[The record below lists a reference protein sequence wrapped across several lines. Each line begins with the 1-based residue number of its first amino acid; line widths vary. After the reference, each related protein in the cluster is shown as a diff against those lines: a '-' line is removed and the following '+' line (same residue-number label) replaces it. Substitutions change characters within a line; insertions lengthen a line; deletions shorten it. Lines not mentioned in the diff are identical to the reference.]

1 MSERL
6 FSPDWHLVAQ
16 ERFALR
22 SNAMVCRQVNR
33 GEVEYVVQNRLDG
46 QHFRLT
52 EPAYALVARLNGR
65 WSLEKIWNQSLAEL
79 GDWVP
84 TQHEVINLISQL
96 YRAGLLRTASA
107 PNLEVTKK
115 LETRQQRQQWFAK
128 LKNPLGVKIPF
139 IDPDRFLNRT
149 RWVSALLF
157 SPIGWAI
164 YSMLIVVAGIV
175 ALINLDALGS
185 QSAQLFTQQNLLLM
199 AVLYPIVKAIHE
211 LGHAY
216 AAKRWGGE
224 VHEIGIMLLVF
235 FPIPYVDASSSG
247 LFSNK
252 FARMT
257 VGGAGIMVEL
267 GLAAIA
273 TLLWAASEPGIAQ
286 AAFYNVMVLC
296 GVSTLLFNGNP
307 LLKFDAYYVLADW
320 WEEPNLQK
328 VANGQLGY
336 LIKKHL
342 LRLPRATGLNRS
354 VKQNSKLVSYSVL
367 SYLYRTFIMFTIAV
381 FVATQF
387 FFVGVIMACMSLFFG
402 FFQPLRKLI
411 MSPKTDP
418 DLQEK
423 PSRAWFAFLLVVIFL
438 AYGLV
443 GWSAPKTLSFQAI
456 AVPTDSV
463 ELRAPISGKVMS
475 LARPNQAIAIGE
487 PLISIESFELQQ
499 AKAQLEGE
507 LRRAELNIELSEAD
521 TIAKERA
528 QLTYQ
533 LVLERIQRLQEFLD
547 QSEVRAF
554 KGGLYLPADPAVELG
569 QFVSRGQSLGQIV
582 DADQLVLEGLIPES
596 RASELTQVDVG
607 QWQSLNGLL
616 TGEARVLDVAPR
628 GSTVVENP
636 LLTLSG
642 GGLLATSQDATG
654 RAIAAEPQIRIRL
667 TAQAGFRPYER
678 LVVKLGLPP
687 EPIAFRMYR
696 ALRASF
702 LGWFSV

>member
-1 MSERL
+1 MGIRAA
-6 FSPDWHLVAQ
+6 F
-16 ERFALR
+16 
-22 SNAMVCRQVNR
+22 
-33 GEVEYVVQNRLDG
+33 
-46 QHFRLT
+46 
-52 EPAYALVARLNGR
+52 
-65 WSLEKIWNQSLAEL
+65 QS
-79 GDWVP
+79 D
-84 TQHEVINLISQL
+84 
-96 YRAGLLRTASA
+96 R
-107 PNLEVTKK
+107 
-115 LETRQQRQQWFAK
+115 
-128 LKNPLGVKIPF
+128 LGV
-139 IDPDRFLNRT
+139 
-149 RWVSALLF
+149 LF
-157 SPIGWAI
+157 HADCC
-164 YSMLIVVAGIV
+164 YIV

-387 FFVGVIMACMSLFFG
+387 FFVGVIMACMSLFWILPTTEKAHHVAKDRSRFA
-402 FFQPLRKLI
+402 REA
-411 MSPKTDP
+411 
-418 DLQEK
+418 LQ
-423 PSRAWFAFLLVVIFL
+423 SLVRVLLVVIFL

-443 GWSAPKTLSFQAI
+443 GWSAPTLSFQAI
-456 AVPTDSV
+456 AVPTNSV

-475 LARPNQAIAIGE
+475 LARPNQAT
-487 PLISIESFELQQ
+487 PL
-499 AKAQLEGE
+499 
-507 LRRAELNIELSEAD
+507 
-521 TIAKERA
+521 
-528 QLTYQ
+528 
-533 LVLERIQRLQEFLD
+533 
-547 QSEVRAF
+547 
-554 KGGLYLPADPAVELG
+554 
-569 QFVSRGQSLGQIV
+569 
-582 DADQLVLEGLIPES
+582 
-596 RASELTQVDVG
+596 AS
-607 QWQSLNGLL
+607 
-616 TGEARVLDVAPR
+616 P
-628 GSTVVENP
+628 
-636 LLTLSG
+636 
-642 GGLLATSQDATG
+642 
-654 RAIAAEPQIRIRL
+654 
-667 TAQAGFRPYER
+667 
-678 LVVKLGLPP
+678 
-687 EPIAFRMYR
+687 
-696 ALRASF
+696 
-702 LGWFSV
+702 